1 VSLLSL
7 SSSRLYYLYNGHT
20 NMNKSFNGLSAL
32 IRSELGSNPLSG
44 DVFVFFN
51 RHRNQVKLIVWETDG
66 YGIFH
71 KRLERGTFELPVVST
86 SIRGAATS
94 WQDLQLI
101 LQGIELK
108 SVHFRKRYHRVSPV
122 N

>member
-1 VSLLSL
+1 
-7 SSSRLYYLYNGHT
+7 
-20 NMNKSFNGLSAL
+20 MNKTFNGLTAL
-32 IRSELGSNPLSG
+32 IRAELGSNPLSG

-108 SVHFRKRYHRVSPV
+108 SVRFRKRYHRVPPV